1 MGKWSKAV
9 YLLSASILLT
19 SCNGLEKAVQ
29 MAERTFV
36 TEGETE
42 SNSEWEYEPTG
53 NEAEMA
59 LIDTHQGE
67 EAANTEVASY
77 AYSTLQ
83 DQEERLLYQEILR
96 SLQGRERETELSTL
110 DQDLLEPVFRCVMA
124 DHPEIF
130 YVDGY
135 TSTSYRLGSALK
147 KITFSGDYT
156 MEDDEIERR
165 SSLLE
170 TELEQWLSGM
180 PKESDYEKVKY
191 LYDYL
196 ISHTEYEMGCAD
208 SQNICSVLLNG
219 RSVCQGY
226 AKTFQLLCQRAGVP
240 AFLVTGK
247 VKGQGHAWDLILVDG
262 QWYYVDPTWGDASYR
277 QEEGVYPLSAYPAV
291 NYDYFCVTTQQI
303 ARTHSLDEKI
313 ELPECTAVEA
323 QYYRREGLYLETADL
338 EQVRGIFDRA
348 IESNAETVT
357 FQCADD
363 DVYREAYRLLIEEQ
377 KVFDYLPTADGK
389 VAYADSADQRTLS
402 FWLSE

>member
-19 SCNGLEKAVQ
+19 SCSSLQEVAR

-42 SNSEWEYEPTG
+42 KLPEWEDETTG
-53 NEAEMA
+53 NEEKAA
-59 LIDTHQGE
+59 LTDMQWDIGDVD
-67 EAANTEVASY
+67 AEVAPY
-77 AYSTLQ
+77 AFSTLQ
-83 DQEERLLYQEILR
+83 SQEERLLYQEILR
-96 SLQGRERETELSTL
+96 SLQGREQETELSTL

-130 YVDGY
+130 FVDGY
-135 TSTSYRLGSALK
+135 TSTSYRLGNALK

-170 TELEQWLSGM
+170 AELEQWLSGM
-180 PKESDYEKVKY
+180 PKENDYEKAKY
-191 LYDYL
+191 LYEYL
-196 ISHTEYEMGCAD
+196 ISHTEYEMGCTD

-226 AKTFQLLCQRAGVP
+226 AKAFQLLCQRAGIP

-247 VKGQGHAWDLILVDG
+247 VRGQGHAWDMILVDG

-277 QEEGVYPLSAYPAV
+277 QEEGVYPPSAYPAV

-313 ELPECTAVEA
+313 KLPECTAVEA

-338 EQVRGIFDRA
+338 EQVKGIFDRA
-348 IESNAETVT
+348 IGSEAETVT

-363 DVYREAYRLLIEEQ
+363 DVYREVCRVLIEEQ

-389 VAYADSADQRTLS
+389 VAYADSEDQRTLS

>member
-19 SCNGLEKAVQ
+19 SCSSLQEVAR

-42 SNSEWEYEPTG
+42 KLPEWEDETTG
-53 NEAEMA
+53 NEEKAA
-59 LIDTHQGE
+59 LTDMQWDIGDADA
-67 EAANTEVASY
+67 EAAPY
-77 AYSTLQ
+77 AFSTLQ
-83 DQEERLLYQEILR
+83 SQEERLLYQEILR
-96 SLQGRERETELSTL
+96 SLQDRERETELSTL

-130 YVDGY
+130 FVDGY
-135 TSTSYRLGSALK
+135 TSTSYRLGNALK

-170 TELEQWLSGM
+170 AELEQWLSGM
-180 PKESDYEKVKY
+180 PKENDYEKAKY
-191 LYDYL
+191 LYEYL

-226 AKTFQLLCQRAGVP
+226 AKAFQLLCQRAGIP

-247 VKGQGHAWDLILVDG
+247 VRGQGHAWDMILVDG

-277 QEEGVYPLSAYPAV
+277 QEEGVYPPSAYPAV

-313 ELPECTAVEA
+313 KLPECTAVEA

-338 EQVRGIFDRA
+338 EQVKGIFDRA
-348 IESNAETVT
+348 IGSGAETVT

-363 DVYREAYRLLIEEQ
+363 DVYREVCRILIEEQ

-389 VAYADSADQRTLS
+389 VAYADSEDQRTLS